1 MKKFKAIVPALAML
15 LVSAVLLGTSTFA
28 WFSMNQSVSA
38 TGMQVTAKSESVWLQ
53 IANEDGASSDNGK
66 SATAKTATGKI
77 FPAKWNGDGATGEKW
92 QTAVAA
98 EPGASAK
105 VGEYTDVA
113 DGQKNDYRLFNT
125 FKISVKENTATS
137 ASNLKVT
144 TCKVTGTSEF
154 TDAIGV
160 VVVCGT
166 NVQTILAKGKTP
178 GTSFDIAAAEVLAA
192 TVTSTPVEVKVYVY
206 IDGDNEKVYTD
217 NMTAANVAGIDV
229 ELTFGVD

>member
-66 SATAKTATGKI
+66 TATAKTATGKI

-98 EPGASAK
+98 APGASDK
-105 VGEYTDVA
+105 VGEYTDVP
-113 DGQKNDYRLFNT
+113 DGQKNDYRLLNT

-137 ASNLKVT
+137 AKNLKVT
-144 TCKVTGTSEF
+144 ACKVTRTSEF
-154 TDAIGV
+154 ANAIGV

-166 NVQTILAKGKTP
+166 NVQTILAKTP
-178 GTSFDIAAAEVLAA
+178 FDSSAAEVLAA

-217 NMTAANVAGIDV
+217 NMTAANVTGIDV
-229 ELTFGVD
+229 ELTFGVA